1 MADYT
6 INGTCT
12 LPSEGKVYDM
22 VVDPQI
28 KLRSM
33 STNDEMK
40 RLSPTDTPYK
50 TLCDIIDDCTLS
62 SPGISS
68 YDMCLGDYQ
77 FLLYK
82 LREVTYGRNYPLSNY
97 CPYCGCKNTATLDL
111 EILPIKKYNK
121 EDFEKYSTFKL
132 PASNKTVTLRPQT
145 PRILDRIDAQVKEFQ
160 KKTGDKTLNPEILF
174 SITNLVE
181 TIDGREPNLVT
192 FEQWVR
198 DLPMMDT
205 NYILTYGQKLNN
217 LIGIDTDLQMECE
230 TCGLEYDTFLQTTLE
245 FFRPA
250 LDI

>member
-97 CPYCGCKNTATLDL
+97 CPYCGHENIIDIDLDS
-111 EILPIKKYNK
+111 LPILEYTDNIMQYVEFDLPNSKKHIK
-121 EDFEKYSTFKL
+121 IKF
-132 PASNKTVTLRPQT
+132 QT
-145 PRILDRIDAQVKEFQ
+145 PRMLDEATIKAKEIKSKVQNNYDYTLIYTLAGMIDE
-160 KKTGDKTLNPEILF
+160 
-174 SITNLVE
+174 
-181 TIDGREPNLVT
+181 IDGKKHNSFELEEIAKKLSMQDVNTIIAHAEKINLAIGVDT
-192 FEQWVR
+192 KIQNKC
-198 DLPMMDT
+198 DL
-205 NYILTYGQKLNN
+205 
-217 LIGIDTDLQMECE
+217 
-230 TCGLEYDTFLQTTLE
+230 CGLGYTTSLKTTAE
-245 FFRPA
+245 FFRPS
-250 LDI
+250 LDL

>member
-12 LPSEGKVYDM
+12 LPSEGRVYSL

-33 STNDEMK
+33 STNDEMN

-50 TLCDIIDDCTLS
+50 TSCDIIDGCTLTD
-62 SPGISS
+62 PGNSS

-77 FLLYK
+77 YLLYK
-82 LREVTYGRNYPLSNY
+82 LREVTYGRNYQLSNIS
-97 CPYCGCKNTATLDL
+97 PYCGCKNTATLDL
-111 EILPIKKYNK
+111 EILPIKKYNEEEFK
-121 EDFEKYSTFKL
+121 KYSTVKL
-132 PASNKTVTLRPQT
+132 PVSDRTVTLRLQT
-145 PRILDRIDAQVKEFQ
+145 PRMLDKIDGQVKEFN
-160 KKTGDKTLNPEILF
+160 KKVGDKTLNAEILY
-174 SITNLVE
+174 SITNLIE
-181 TIDGREPNLVT
+181 TIDGKEPNPVT
-192 FEQWVR
+192 LEQWVR

-217 LIGIDTDLQMECE
+217 LIGIDTDLQVECE
-230 TCGLEYDTFLQTTLE
+230 TCGLEYDTFLQTNNE

>member
-6 INGTCT
+6 INSTCT
-12 LPSEGKVYDM
+12 LPSEGKVYGL
-22 VVDPQI
+22 VVDPSI

-33 STNDEMK
+33 TTNDEMK

-50 TLCDIIDDCTLS
+50 TLCDIIDGCMINDC
-62 SPGISS
+62 GISS

-82 LREVTYGRNYPLSNY
+82 LRSVTYGKNYQLTNI
-97 CPYCGCKNTATLDL
+97 CPYCGCRNNADLDL
-111 EILPIKKYNK
+111 EILPVK
-121 EDFEKYSTFKL
+121 EFNEKDIEKYSRFVL
-132 PASNKTVTLRPQT
+132 PVTKKEIEIKFQT
-145 PRILDRIDAQVKEFQ
+145 PRMLDNIELQTKEF
-160 KKTGDKTLNPEILF
+160 KKKVGDNSIIPELVF
-174 SITNLVE
+174 SITNLIK
-181 TIDGREPNLVT
+181 TIDNRTPNLVT
-192 FEQWVR
+192 LEQWVR

-217 LIGIDTDLQMECE
+217 LIGIDTDLEMECE
-230 TCGLEYDTFLQTTLE
+230 TCGLTYDTFLQINQE